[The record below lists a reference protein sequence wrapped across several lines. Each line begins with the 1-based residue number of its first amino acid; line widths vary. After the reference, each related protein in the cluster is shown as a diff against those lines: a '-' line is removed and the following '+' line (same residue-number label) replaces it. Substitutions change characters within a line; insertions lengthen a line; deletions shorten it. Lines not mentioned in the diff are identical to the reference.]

1 MHIALRMHWAFA
13 LLACPLAAV
22 AQEPAATLTLL
33 EGQAVLVRG
42 VTRYALA
49 EGVRLQSGDIVEV
62 GEKGL
67 AEIEFADGA
76 AISLGAGTR
85 MLATS
90 MPRGKSATADC
101 YVMRGA
107 LKVSGVSKA
116 AKLRITTPA
125 FTLQP
130 VDGTSVLI
138 VRDGDGSVFIETGGA
153 RLTVAPTT
161 LNLKAGDFYAR
172 KGGQKG
178 AVAPR
183 PSQEFM
189 GGMPKAFFDPLPSRM
204 ARYKDREA
212 QPKRIDEVSY
222 ADVEAWL
229 KAPLAIRRPFL
240 ARFEPRAGD
249 PKFRASLEANLR
261 FHPEWDPV
269 LYPEKY
275 EPKEPAADPAGARPA
290 ATK

>member
-1 MHIALRMHWAFA
+1 MRIALRSYWICA
-13 LLACPLAAV
+13 LLGIPIVAA

-33 EGQAVLVRG
+33 EGQAGLVRG
-42 VTRYALA
+42 VARYALV
-49 EGVRLQSGDIVEV
+49 EGVRLQSGDIIEV

-85 MLATS
+85 VLAQS
-90 MPRGKSATADC
+90 LPRGKTAVADC
-101 YVMRGA
+101 YVMRGVM
-107 LKVSGVSKA
+107 KISGVNKA
-116 AKLRITTPA
+116 ARLRMTTPA

-130 VDGTSVLI
+130 VDGVSVLI
-138 VRDGDGSVFIETGGA
+138 VRDGDGSIFVESGGA

-161 LNLKAGDFYAR
+161 LSLKSGDFYAR
-172 KGGQKG
+172 KAGQKG

-183 PSQEFM
+183 PSQEFI
-189 GGMPKAFFDPLPSRM
+189 GAMPKPFFDPLPSRM

-229 KAPLAIRRPFL
+229 KAPLAIRRPL
-240 ARFEPRAGD
+240 VARFAPRAED

-261 FHPEWDPV
+261 FHPEWDPI

-275 EPKEPAADPAGARPA
+275 EPKETAADPAGARPA

>member
-1 MHIALRMHWAFA
+1 
-13 LLACPLAAV
+13 
-22 AQEPAATLTLL
+22 LL
-33 EGQAVLVRG
+33 EGQAELVRG
-42 VTRYALA
+42 ITRYALV
-49 EGVRLQSGDIVEV
+49 EGVRFQSGDIIEV

-67 AEIEFADGA
+67 AEIEFPDGA
-76 AISLGAGTR
+76 AIALGAGTR
-85 MLATS
+85 MLAVS
-90 MPRGKSATADC
+90 LPRGTTAAGDC
-101 YVMRGA
+101 YVMRGT

-116 AKLRITTPA
+116 AKLRIAAPA
-125 FTLQP
+125 FSLQP
-130 VDGTSVLI
+130 VEGVSVLI

-161 LNLKAGDFYAR
+161 LNLKPGDFYAR
-172 KGGQKG
+172 KAGQKG
-178 AVAPR
+178 AAAPR
-183 PSQEFM
+183 PSKEFM
-189 GGMPKAFFDPLPSRM
+189 DAMPKAFFDPLPSRM

-261 FHPEWDPV
+261 IHPEWDPV

-275 EPKEPAADPAGARPA
+275 ETKETAADPSGARPA